1 MAVARIRNDTW
12 KEDLTLKEILNKYV
26 KEGFRLEEI
35 LDFMF
40 RDFEGC
46 AWSLRTLDRRLQY
59 FEIHY
64 TDIDTTVE
72 QVEDAVKL
80 KMEGPGKLLGYRAMQ
95 KKLRQVYGLRVPRD
109 FVHAVMYNVDPDA
122 LEERAPCFKKK
133 KKKGHFTTRGTNW
146 VHSLDGHDKLMG
158 YQNSTFP
165 IAVYGCIDTC
175 SRKLLW
181 VKVWMSN
188 SDPSLIGRFTWSTC
202 IKLELLPVH

>member
-26 KEGFRLEEI
+26 KEGFRREEI

-95 KKLRQVYGLRVPRD
+95 KKLRQVHGLRVPRD

-122 LEERAPCFKKK
+122 LEERASSLLQEKEKERSFHNTGNKLGSFPWWPRQVNGLPKQHLSDCCLWLHRYLQSETALG
-133 KKKGHFTTRGTNW
+133 KG
-146 VHSLDGHDKLMG
+146 LDE
-158 YQNSTFP
+158 Q
-165 IAVYGCIDTC
+165 
-175 SRKLLW
+175 
-181 VKVWMSN
+181 
-188 SDPSLIGRFTWSTC
+188 
-202 IKLELLPVH
+202 